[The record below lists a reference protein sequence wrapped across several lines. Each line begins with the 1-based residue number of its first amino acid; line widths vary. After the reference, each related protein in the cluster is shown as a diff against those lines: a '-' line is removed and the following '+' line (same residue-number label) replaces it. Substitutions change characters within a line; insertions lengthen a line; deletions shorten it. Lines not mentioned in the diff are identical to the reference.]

1 MMLADI
7 ARIEK
12 RVAMSTLY
20 VRDVP
25 DETKAVIAKIAAG
38 QGSSVSE
45 YVRQVLDDIAKT
57 ELKAEAIRA
66 ADAQL
71 DAIHAQAATWPSRAD
86 ISEALDEVRDEYERG
101 DAP

>member
-1 MMLADI
+1 
-7 ARIEK
+7 
-12 RVAMSTLY
+12 MSTLY

-25 DETKAVIAKIAAG
+25 DETKAALVKIAAG

-45 YVRQVLDDIAKT
+45 YVRQVLDNLAKA

-71 DAIHAQAATWPSRAD
+71 AAIHAQADTWPSRAD
-86 ISEALDEVRDEYERG
+86 VSEAIDEVRDEYERG
-101 DAP
+101 DEP